1 MKRGEDDADY
11 PITRADLGITIQ
23 KYVAATFQCQS
34 GQGRTLSFPI
44 APEIEIQRNPIFSS
58 VWKNE

>member
-1 MKRGEDDADY
+1 MKCAEGDADY
-11 PITRADLGITIQ
+11 PITRADLRITIQ

-44 APEIEIQRNPIFSS
+44 APEIEIQ
-58 VWKNE
+58 KKCYL